1 MKRKEIVRIVV
12 TAIVT
17 MVITVLSALG
27 LYSCSAAFQLSKGSS
42 GAQSVEQHSR
52 ASVDSTSVNINNK
65 K

>member
-1 MKRKEIVRIVV
+1 MEKKEIVRIVV

-17 MVITVLSALG
+17 MVITVLSAMG
-27 LYSCSAAFQLSKGSS
+27 LYSCSAAFMLSKGSS
-42 GAQSVEQHSR
+42 GSQGVEQHSR